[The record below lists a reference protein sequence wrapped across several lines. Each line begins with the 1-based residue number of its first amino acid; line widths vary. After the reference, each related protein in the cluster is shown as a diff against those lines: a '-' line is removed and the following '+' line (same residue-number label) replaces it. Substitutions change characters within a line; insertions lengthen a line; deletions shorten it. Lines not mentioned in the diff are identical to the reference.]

1 MLLLRLRRLL
11 LGGRST
17 VWSSALWRGPDCRRS
32 MRRVGNLLGDRTL
45 IHGRA
50 IHRLTARR
58 KRDPRPIDAI
68 RQHEILASDLA
79 HGNEILSGRN
89 LVVQL
94 GRDGNLRDR
103 DPLIL
108 VAGAVMNDPEVRIEG
123 GSVGTPGLSWDKPKT
138 SPRVGSNLCAWS
150 IAAALVVHFDE
161 LYAFLLVF

>member
-1 MLLLRLRRLL
+1 MRWLRLRWLL

-17 VWSSALWRGPDCRRS
+17 VWSSALWRGADCRRS
-32 MRRVGNLLGDRTL
+32 MRRVGNLLGDGTRV
-45 IHGRA
+45 HGRA
-50 IHRLTARR
+50 VHRLTARR

-79 HGNEILSGRN
+79 HGNEILSGGN

-108 VAGAVMNDPEVRIEG
+108 VAGAVMHDPEVRIEG
-123 GSVGTPGLSWDKPKT
+123 GSVGTPSLSWNEPKT
-138 SPRVGSNLCAWS
+138 SPRVGCNLCAWS
-150 IAAALVVHFDE
+150 IAASLVMHFDE
-161 LYAFLLVF
+161 LYTFLLVF